1 MPTCPCLLCSAQYLD
16 LTNGKIKIEDWTT
29 LPVEHQVQKEY
40 TGKEMAFCRSHLFFD
55 CPLEMSPFPFKPY
68 SQLTPVS
75 LLVLC
80 PEAITMAIWV
90 LAGVGPSMT
99 LPRAQP
105 CLVLTLQVPGQ
116 TSTPGAISSRHIVW
130 SLKWFLCLSMGV
142 ICVVYFSE
150 KESRRTPGEGALWR
164 TLSNLAES
172 TRVCP
177 RLAWDHVAL
186 AFLHCADVCDSEV
199 GRTEWRE

>member
-1 MPTCPCLLCSAQYLD
+1 MPTCPCLLWSAQYLD

-29 LPVEHQVQKEY
+29 LSVEHQVQKEY
-40 TGKEMAFCRSHLFFD
+40 TGKEMAFCHSHLFFD
-55 CPLEMSPFPFKPY
+55 CPLEISPFPFKPY

-80 PEAITMAIWV
+80 PEVITMAIWV
-90 LAGVGPSMT
+90 LAGVGPSDVTKGPT
-99 LPRAQP
+99 LLGPH
-105 CLVLTLQVPGQ
+105 
-116 TSTPGAISSRHIVW
+116 SPGARADQHTRGHFLSAHRVV
-130 SLKWFLCLSMGV
+130 LKWFLCLSMGV

-150 KESRRTPGEGALWR
+150 KENRRTPGEGALWR

-172 TRVCP
+172 TRICP

-186 AFLHCADVCDSEV
+186 AFPHCADVCDSEV